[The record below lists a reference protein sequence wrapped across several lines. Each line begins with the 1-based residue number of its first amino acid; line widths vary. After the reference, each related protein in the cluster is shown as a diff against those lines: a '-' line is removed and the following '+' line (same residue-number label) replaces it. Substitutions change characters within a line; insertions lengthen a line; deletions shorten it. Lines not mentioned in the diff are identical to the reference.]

1 MSALPEQVTLRLEVC
16 EPLALPRLD
25 QSEGSSG
32 SRDRCPPITAHLA
45 ALQLTLPRRVRP
57 RVAHD
62 VALRQLA
69 RPLLYSRYI
78 YVDRYILSTAGI
90 STLKSAQLQAEASED
105 PRLAA
110 RRRRQESNEVA
121 ITVLLGT
128 HNTTHG
134 VHGDR

>member
-1 MSALPEQVTLRLEVC
+1 MTALPEQVALRLEVC

-62 VALRQLA
+62 VAFRQLA
-69 RPLLYSRYI
+69 RPLLVSRYI
-78 YVDRYILSTAGI
+78 LDRYLLSTAGI
-90 STLKSAQLQAEASED
+90 STLKSAQLHAEASEK

-110 RRRRQESNEVA
+110 RRRSRRQESSEVA
-121 ITVLLGT
+121 ITALLGHTVT
-128 HNTTHG
+128 HNT
-134 VHGDR
+134 RRA

>member
-32 SRDRCPPITAHLA
+32 SRDRCPPITAHLS

-69 RPLLYSRYI
+69 RPLLVSRYI
-78 YVDRYILSTAGI
+78 VDRYLLSTAGI
-90 STLKSAQLQAEASED
+90 STLKSAQLHAEASEKQ
-105 PRLAA
+105 RLAA
-110 RRRRQESNEVA
+110 RRQESSEVV
-121 ITVLLGT
+121 ITVQLGHTVT
-128 HNTTHG
+128 HNT
-134 VHGDR
+134 RRAQ